1 MLKFLI
7 PCAVAVLSVSQ
18 VFAFDDAIPAASE
31 VTEPVSVL
39 TEDAGDAVVSEA
51 EVAQSLDIAPVA
63 DAAFAPHSEAVIV
76 DPSTVQVVQGNPG
89 VARVYPAYR
98 QAPRH
103 SAGFFSN
110 LMELE
115 RRKNAWLK
123 RTFLGM

>member
-18 VFAFDDAIPAASE
+18 VFAFDNAIPATGE

-39 TEDAGDAVVSEA
+39 TEDAGDAVVSEG
-51 EVAQSLDIAPVA
+51 EVVPQLDIAPVI
-63 DAAFAPHSEAVIV
+63 DAAAAPYSEAVIV
-76 DPSTVQVVQGNPG
+76 DPSTVQGNPG
-89 VARVYPAYR
+89 VVRVYPAYR

>member
-7 PCAVAVLSVSQ
+7 PCAVAVFSVSQ
-18 VFAFDDAIPAASE
+18 VFAFDNAIPVSSE

-39 TEDAGDAVVSEA
+39 TEDVGDAVASEG
-51 EVAQSLDIAPVA
+51 EVAQQLDIAPVS
-63 DAAFAPHSEAVIV
+63 DAAAVPHSEAVIV

-89 VARVYPAYR
+89 VVRVYPAYR
-98 QAPRH
+98 QAPRN

>member
-18 VFAFDDAIPAASE
+18 VFAFDDAVPAVSE
-31 VTEPVSVL
+31 AAAPVSVL
-39 TEDAGDAVVSEA
+39 TEDAGEAVESA
-51 EVAQSLDIAPVA
+51 GEVAPQLDIAPVA
-63 DAAFAPHSEAVIV
+63 EADAAHQSEAAIV
-76 DPSTVQVVQGNPG
+76 DPSTVQVVQGSPG
-89 VARVYPAYR
+89 VVRVYPAYR
-98 QAPRH
+98 QAPRN
-103 SAGFFSN
+103 SGGFFSN